1 MQVRHLIQR
10 EQQNYGQKNNKQW
23 KQAMQ
28 TQAEYLKSQFKAWY
42 NHNMFLSLI
51 HPIVKKNNS
60 EN

>member
-28 TQAEYLKSQFKAWY
+28 TQAENLKSQFKAWY

-51 HPIVKKNNS
+51 HPIVKKK
-60 EN
+60 